1 MERTAR
7 LKSAAVSDREARR
20 RQILDRARDVFSRR
34 GYHQAKIDDIVAAA
48 GVARGT
54 FYLYFHDKRAI
65 FEELVQRF
73 WQKIVMSIARIDV
86 ERPVEPQVLAQVRR
100 ILDVFLDD
108 PAMAK
113 IMLSD
118 AAGLD
123 AEFDRRLLA
132 FASDAAKLLEDALHD
147 GQVRGLVKEGNPSV
161 LGFFLVGG
169 VKEVL
174 LQIVRSGVPIDREA
188 TTRDIY
194 AILARGIL
202 VENPKAKAKAPAVA
216 QAQEAPPAR
225 KKKAS
230 PRATR

>member
-1 MERTAR
+1 
-7 LKSAAVSDREARR
+7 VSDREVRR
-20 RQILDRARDVFSRR
+20 RQILDRARDVFARR

-73 WQKIVMSIARIDV
+73 WQKIVMSMSRIDV
-86 ERPVEPQVLAQVRR
+86 ERPVDAQVIAQIRR
-100 ILDVFLDD
+100 ILDVYLDD

-113 IMLSD
+113 ILLSD

-123 AEFDRRLLA
+123 VEFDRRLLA
-132 FASDAAKLLEDALHD
+132 FASDAAKLLEDALRD
-147 GQVRGLVKEGNPSV
+147 GQERGLVQPGSPSV
-161 LGFFLVGG
+161 LGYFLVGG

-174 LQIVRSGVPIDREA
+174 LQIVRSAMPIDRDA

-202 VENPKAKAKAPAVA
+202 AEPPMATPKKSPTRPATMTTGAP
-216 QAQEAPPAR
+216 R
-225 KKKAS
+225 
-230 PRATR
+230 R

>member
-1 MERTAR
+1 VTA
-7 LKSAAVSDREARR
+7 DREARR
-20 RQILDRARDVFSRR
+20 RQILDRARDVFARR

-73 WQKIVMSIARIDV
+73 WQKIVMSMARIDV

-123 AEFDRRLLA
+123 VEFDRRLLA
-132 FASDAAKLLEDALHD
+132 FAADAAKLLEDALHD
-147 GQVRGLVKEGNPSV
+147 GQLRGLVKEGTPSV

-174 LQIVRSGVPIDREA
+174 LQIVRSAIPVDREA

-202 VENPKAKAKAPAVA
+202 VENPKARAKSTARATP
-216 QAQEAPPAR
+216 APPAASATA
-225 KKKAS
+225 KKK
-230 PRATR
+230 RATRA

>member
-1 MERTAR
+1 M
-7 LKSAAVSDREARR
+7 SADREARR
-20 RQILDRARDVFSRR
+20 RQILDRARDVFARR

-73 WQKIVMSIARIDV
+73 WQKIVMSMARIDV

-123 AEFDRRLLA
+123 VEFDRRLLA
-132 FASDAAKLLEDALHD
+132 FAADSAKLLEDALHD
-147 GQVRGLVKEGNPSV
+147 GQLRGLVKEGTPSV

-174 LQIVRSGVPIDREA
+174 LQIVRSAIPVDREA

-202 VENPKAKAKAPAVA
+202 VENPKAKARAKPTREA
-216 QAQEAPPAR
+216 APPAPAPA
-225 KKKAS
+225 KKK
-230 PRATR
+230 RATRS

>member
-1 MERTAR
+1 MT
-7 LKSAAVSDREARR
+7 DREARR
-20 RQILDRARDVFSRR
+20 QQILDRARDVFARR

-54 FYLYFHDKRAI
+54 FYLYFQDKRAI
-65 FEELVQRF
+65 FEELFRRF
-73 WQKIVMSIARIDV
+73 WQKIVVSMARIDV
-86 ERPVEPQVLAQVRR
+86 ERPVEPQVLAQIRR

-113 IMLSD
+113 ILLSD

-132 FASDAAKLLEDALHD
+132 FASDAAKLLEDALRD
-147 GQVRGLVKEGNPSV
+147 GQEWGLVKPGSPSV

-174 LQIVRSGVPIDREA
+174 LQMVRSAMPIDREA

-194 AILARGIL
+194 AVLARGIL
-202 VENPKAKAKAPAVA
+202 VETPKVKTRSAAEGTKKPKAGGEKRPAK
-216 QAQEAPPAR
+216 R
-225 KKKAS
+225 KKKLAG
-230 PRATR
+230 